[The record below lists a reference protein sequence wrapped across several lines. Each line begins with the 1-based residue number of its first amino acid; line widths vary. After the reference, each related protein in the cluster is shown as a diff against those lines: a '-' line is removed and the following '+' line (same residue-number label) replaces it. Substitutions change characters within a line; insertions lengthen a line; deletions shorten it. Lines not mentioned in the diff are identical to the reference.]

1 MSKNDQTISQRIA
14 RLDELVAWFEGDD
27 FEIEKAFD
35 KFELAEELATSIEQE
50 LSQYKNQIN
59 LLKQKFDQE

>member
-35 KFELAEELATSIEQE
+35 KFELVEELATSIEQE